1 MPVLHQII
9 AIEKGA
15 KARLES
21 AVTEHHKANQKAD
34 LFAGLKREYAPF
46 KDDGDKFPSESV
58 LVQRQSDKVL
68 KAIAKSWTEVFDITA
83 QRDFTNCVAKAD
95 VVVDGI
101 TIVKDAPA
109 TFLLYLE
116 KRLLDVRTLIAELP
130 TLDPAHTWTRDEGTG
145 LFNSNE
151 IKTVKTVKDE
161 NIVITVQAT
170 KEHPA
175 QTAKVTKDI
184 GIGIWTNVKLSGAL
198 PITRKEELI
207 ERVEKVIKAVKFAR
221 ETANSS
227 EVVTV
232 NSVGDAL
239 FGFLLR

>member
-1 MPVLHQII
+1 MTVLHQII

-21 AVTEHHKANQKAD
+21 SVTEHHKANQKAD
-34 LFAGLKREYAPF
+34 LFAGLKREYAPY
-46 KDDGDKFPSESV
+46 KDDGDKFPAESV

-68 KAIAKSWTEVFDITA
+68 KAIAKAWTEVFDITA

-95 VVVDGI
+95 VIVDGI

-109 TFLLYLE
+109 TYLLYLE

-151 IKTVKTVKDE
+151 TKTIKTVKDE
-161 NIVITVQAT
+161 SVVITVQAT

-175 QTAKVTKDI
+175 QTAKMTKDV
-184 GIGIWTNVKLSGAL
+184 GIGVWTNVKLSGAL
-198 PITRKEELI
+198 QPARKEELI
-207 ERVEKVIKAVKFAR
+207 ERVEKIIREVKFAR
-221 ETANSS
+221 ETANATA
-227 EVVTV
+227 VLPVP
-232 NSVGDAL
+232 SVGDAL
-239 FGFLLR
+239 FGYLFR